1 MATFSLGFNNYT
13 LQQFT
18 ALTTA
23 HSANTDVNKAVVSE
37 PVINTGSGIF
47 SDGGNPEV
55 VVSNFTAS
63 PSGFDFT
70 GGNLSVTEGRNS
82 RAADKSAGTTI
93 SYGGSIV
100 RDAVVKGQNQTKT
113 MSFPVQDNNY
123 PGYTFFGEESKIQYI
138 RSRNFAGFI
147 TYF

>member
-13 LQQFT
+13 LEQFT

-23 HSANTDVNKAVVSE
+23 HSANTDVNKAVASE
-37 PVINTGSGIF
+37 ATINVGSGIF

-70 GGNLSVTEGRNS
+70 GGNTLGVRSS
-82 RAADKSAGTTI
+82 RVSDKSSRTTI
-93 SYGGSIV
+93 SYGRSIV
-100 RDAVVKGQNQTKT
+100 RDAVVKEQNQTIT
-113 MSFPVQDNNY
+113 MGYPVSDNNY
-123 PGYTFFGEESKIQYI
+123 PGYTIFGIESTVQYLY
-138 RSRNFAGFI
+138 SANFRGYV